1 MPSHVPHQ
9 PRTVQSLDEDRV
21 EVGGSARDEAV
32 EIVADTLAELMGFWN
47 FKPSMGRVW
56 AVLYMSPRALR
67 AEEICAQTEL
77 SKGSVSMTLA
87 DLIEWE
93 VVKLVRVD
101 GDRRRHYEACT
112 DILAMVTRVFQRREL
127 ALVNRSVS
135 QLERAQSLLDAHA
148 RSVGPT
154 EMLQTRFL
162 SSRLSNLIHL
172 ARTGRRVVQQM
183 ARVGRLDLSG
193 IRGALRERLGSR

>member
-1 MPSHVPHQ
+1 MTFKTSETGSVDVDRS
-9 PRTVQSLDEDRV
+9 PRE
-21 EVGGSARDEAV
+21 EAV

-56 AVLYMSPRALR
+56 AVLYMSPSPLR
-67 AEEICAQTEL
+67 AEEICTQTEL

-93 VVKLVRVD
+93 VVQQVRVE

-127 ALVNRSVS
+127 ELVNRSVS
-135 QLERAQSLLDAHA
+135 QLELAQRLLDVHS
-148 RSVGPT
+148 RSVGPS

-162 SSRLSNLIHL
+162 STRLSNLIHL

-193 IRGALRERLGSR
+193 IRGALRGRLSSR